1 MGKNIVK
8 DRNVDFIGIQDDIY
22 KFIRTTQV
30 RMSKNGFSDPV
41 ESYAIFF
48 VILWHEAEAFIKF
61 IEKNRNKDLTEVR
74 DHLRGKIEEV
84 MNGQGPES
92 IRFN

>member
-22 KFIRTTQV
+22 KFIRKTQV
-30 RMSKNGFSDPV
+30 RMSRNGFSDPV

-84 MNGQGPES
+84 MNGKGPES
-92 IRFN
+92 IKFN

>member
-1 MGKNIVK
+1 MDGNMIK
-8 DRNVDFIGIQDDIY
+8 DKNVDFINIQDDIY
-22 KFIRTTQV
+22 KFIRQTQV

-61 IEKNRNKDLTEVR
+61 IERNRDKDLTEVR
-74 DHLRGKIEEV
+74 EHLRGKIEEV
-84 MNGQGPES
+84 MDGKGPES

>member
-22 KFIRTTQV
+22 KFIRKTQV

-74 DHLRGKIEEV
+74 DHLRCKIEEV

-92 IRFN
+92 IKFN

>member
-1 MGKNIVK
+1 MGNNIVK

-84 MNGQGPES
+84 MNGKGPES
-92 IRFN
+92 IKFN

>member
-1 MGKNIVK
+1 MGKSIVK

-61 IEKNRNKDLTEVR
+61 IEKNRDKDLTEVR
-74 DHLRGKIEEV
+74 EHLRGKIEEV
-84 MNGQGPES
+84 MDGKGPES
-92 IRFN
+92 IKFN

>member
-8 DRNVDFIGIQDDIY
+8 DRNVDFMRIQDDIY
-22 KFIRTTQV
+22 NFVRKTQI

-41 ESYAIFF
+41 ESYAIIF
-48 VILWHEAEAFIKF
+48 VILWTEAEAFIKF
-61 IEKNRNKDLTEVR
+61 IEKKKDKDLTEVR
-74 DHLRGKIEEV
+74 DHLRYKIEEV
-84 MNGQGPES
+84 MDGKGPES

>member
-1 MGKNIVK
+1 MGKSIVK

-61 IEKNRNKDLTEVR
+61 IEKNRDKDLTEVR
-74 DHLRGKIEEV
+74 EHLRGKIEEV
-84 MNGQGPES
+84 MDGKGPES

>member
-1 MGKNIVK
+1 
-8 DRNVDFIGIQDDIY
+8 
-22 KFIRTTQV
+22 
-30 RMSKNGFSDPV
+30 MSRNGFSDPV

-92 IRFN
+92 IKFN

>member
-1 MGKNIVK
+1 MDGNMIK
-8 DRNVDFIGIQDDIY
+8 DKNVDFINIQDDIY

-61 IEKNRNKDLTEVR
+61 IERNRDKDLTEVR
-74 DHLRGKIEEV
+74 EHLRSKIEEV
-84 MNGQGPES
+84 MDGKGPES

>member
-1 MGKNIVK
+1 MGKSIVK

-61 IEKNRNKDLTEVR
+61 IEKNRDKDLTEVR
-74 DHLRGKIEEV
+74 EHLRSKIEEV
-84 MNGQGPES
+84 MDGKGPES
-92 IRFN
+92 IKFN

>member
-22 KFIRTTQV
+22 KFIRKTQV
-30 RMSKNGFSDPV
+30 RMSRNGFSDPV

-74 DHLRGKIEEV
+74 DHLRSKIEEV

-92 IRFN
+92 IKFN

>member
-1 MGKNIVK
+1 MGKSIVK

>member
-1 MGKNIVK
+1 MGNNIVK
-8 DRNVDFIGIQDDIY
+8 DRNVDFISIQDDIY
-22 KFIRTTQV
+22 KFIRKTQV

>member
-1 MGKNIVK
+1 MDGNMIK
-8 DRNVDFIGIQDDIY
+8 DKNVDFINIQDDIY
-22 KFIRTTQV
+22 KFIRKTQV

-61 IEKNRNKDLTEVR
+61 IERNRDKDLTEVR
-74 DHLRGKIEEV
+74 EHLRDKIEEV
-84 MNGQGPES
+84 MDGKGPES

>member
-22 KFIRTTQV
+22 KFIRKTQV
-30 RMSKNGFSDPV
+30 RMSRNGFSDPV

-84 MNGQGPES
+84 MHGQGPES
-92 IRFN
+92 IKFN

>member
-1 MGKNIVK
+1 MDGNMIK
-8 DRNVDFIGIQDDIY
+8 DKNVDFINIQDDIY
-22 KFIRTTQV
+22 KFIRKTQV

-61 IEKNRNKDLTEVR
+61 IERNRDKDLTEVR
-74 DHLRGKIEEV
+74 KHLRGKIEEV
-84 MNGQGPES
+84 MDGKGPES